1 LTDSKRLMERSV
13 NTEREKTK
21 AALSKLQQQIVGI
34 VENERKSMRAQF
46 IKQSRAVNSMIESLE
61 FDDDSDGY
69 DDYDDEDQSEYD
81 YM

>member
-1 LTDSKRLMERSV
+1 MERSV

-21 AALSKLQQQIVGI
+21 TALSRLQQQIVGI

-69 DDYDDEDQSEYD
+69 DEYDDEDQSEYD